1 MIRVKVSNS
10 GVRAEAN
17 VDKSA
22 MLSEAFAQAD
32 IESNGL
38 INLNGTILDRTS
50 LNKTFESFGYTD
62 GTIFLSSVP
71 KCDNASR

>member
-1 MIRVKVSNS
+1 MLRVKVSSS
-10 GVRAEAN
+10 GKRAEAN

-32 IESNGL
+32 IDFNGL
-38 INLNGTILDRTS
+38 INLNGTIIDRTS

-62 GTIFLSSVP
+62 GTIFLASVP
-71 KCDNASR
+71 KCDNAK